1 MPNLDLFLLEEEEA
15 AGSRWSRGGKFMWV
29 KCPHLDPLG
38 VTMEVVML
46 PGWIW
51 PWSRK
56 AWPARMSG
64 CVVGCCPAADLGKV
78 RSGGTSRWPGGVW
91 ISEVDITGGYG
102 GVRKTCKTEGVFN
115 GTGVNH
121 ISLSVSKI
129 NHTECTS
136 DVTILEVNDGGP
148 STAAGF
154 LSTVG
159 CGGSEDILS

>member
-64 CVVGCCPAADLGKV
+64 CVGCCPVADLGKV

-91 ISEVDITGGYG
+91 ISEVDITEGYG
-102 GVRKTCKTEGVFN
+102 GVRKTC
-115 GTGVNH
+115 
-121 ISLSVSKI
+121 
-129 NHTECTS
+129 
-136 DVTILEVNDGGP
+136 
-148 STAAGF
+148 
-154 LSTVG
+154 
-159 CGGSEDILS
+159 

>member
-1 MPNLDLFLLEEEEA
+1 MGSRLIYTFSLGLCLRLKKIVPNLDLFLLEEEEA

-64 CVVGCCPAADLGKV
+64 CVVGCCPVADLGKV

-102 GVRKTCKTEGVFN
+102 GVRKTCKT
-115 GTGVNH
+115 
-121 ISLSVSKI
+121 
-129 NHTECTS
+129 
-136 DVTILEVNDGGP
+136 
-148 STAAGF
+148 
-154 LSTVG
+154 
-159 CGGSEDILS
+159 

>member
-56 AWPARMSG
+56 A
-64 CVVGCCPAADLGKV
+64 
-78 RSGGTSRWPGGVW
+78 
-91 ISEVDITGGYG
+91 
-102 GVRKTCKTEGVFN
+102 
-115 GTGVNH
+115 
-121 ISLSVSKI
+121 
-129 NHTECTS
+129 
-136 DVTILEVNDGGP
+136 
-148 STAAGF
+148 
-154 LSTVG
+154 
-159 CGGSEDILS
+159 